1 MQQGKGRINHFEEHI
16 ARTIKMKTF
25 FPSTRIKRSAR
36 EFVGVRDEQEV
47 KKKIIQRRQDFRK
60 NRRIH
65 PYDQCLRIQVRF
77 SHKLPYEGMDWKN
90 CFKLENEQK
99 SFKSHSIRSA
109 VSNHQEQMVFTQEFL
124 RNSSMKL
131 INY

>member
-36 EFVGVRDEQEV
+36 EFVGLRDEQEV
-47 KKKIIQRRQDFRK
+47 KKKSYKEDRTLEK

-65 PYDQCLRIQVRF
+65 PYDQCLRI
-77 SHKLPYEGMDWKN
+77 
-90 CFKLENEQK
+90 
-99 SFKSHSIRSA
+99 
-109 VSNHQEQMVFTQEFL
+109 
-124 RNSSMKL
+124 
-131 INY
+131 

>member
-1 MQQGKGRINHFEEHI
+1 MKKKKKYLNQKDILQKAEWNPPKKGNKKELVKYKSIMQQGKGRINHFEEHI

-36 EFVGVRDEQEV
+36 EFVGLRDEQEV

-65 PYDQCLRIQVRF
+65 PYDQCLRI
-77 SHKLPYEGMDWKN
+77 
-90 CFKLENEQK
+90 
-99 SFKSHSIRSA
+99 
-109 VSNHQEQMVFTQEFL
+109 
-124 RNSSMKL
+124 
-131 INY
+131 